1 MNKTNIGNL
10 KVNDEVLITV
20 YNPPLKARIADMYY
34 LPFEQVP
41 MDEPSLIQKYYG
53 KNVPIVEVFIDGK
66 IRSFISEVVKKV

>member
-1 MNKTNIGNL
+1 MNKANIGNL
-10 KVNDEVLITV
+10 KIGDEVSIMV
-20 YNPPLKARIADMYY
+20 YNPPLKAKIADMYY

-41 MDEPSLIQKYYG
+41 MDEPSLVEKYYG

>member
-66 IRSFISEVVKKV
+66 IRSFISEVVKKI